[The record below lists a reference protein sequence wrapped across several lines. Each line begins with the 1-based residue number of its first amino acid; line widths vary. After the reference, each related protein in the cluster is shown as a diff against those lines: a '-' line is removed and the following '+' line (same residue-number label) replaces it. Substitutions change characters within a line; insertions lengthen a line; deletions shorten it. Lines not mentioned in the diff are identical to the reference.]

1 MKVKYLPLENLP
13 LKNHLKS
20 NIFLNNTVYYYVYR
34 FAPLT
39 SPFLIFMVGFL
50 LANLFLFI
58 TLGHEY
64 IEILQLILVM
74 FYAPVELLCFFGG
87 CGLLPIIFNFFIT
100 VFIPLYILYQIIIYI
115 FLILDIKNYPKYIKI
130 SDSMIEIPK
139 TLFSTGKTTV
149 SIFYEDIK
157 KITYCRGI
165 FLPNSSH
172 NFNCSHL
179 LIETINS
186 KYIIDT
192 DFMSREAVNNL
203 KILLA
208 YKEIQIDGDRGIFSL
223 NNKHR

>member
-1 MKVKYLPLENLP
+1 MKVKYLPLEN
-13 LKNHLKS
+13 HLKY
-20 NIFLNNTVYYYVYR
+20 NFFLKDTVYYYLYR
-34 FAPLT
+34 FEPLT
-39 SPFLIFMVGFL
+39 SPFIIFMVGFL

-58 TLGHEY
+58 ALGHEY
-64 IEILQLILVM
+64 IEILQLILAM
-74 FYAPVELLCFFGG
+74 FYVPVVLLCFFGG

-100 VFIPLYILYQIIIYI
+100 VFIPLYILYQIIKYI
-115 FLILDIKNYPKYIKI
+115 FLILYIKDYPKYIKI

-139 TLFSTGKTTV
+139 TLFSRGKTTV

-165 FLPNSSH
+165 FLPHSSH

-179 LIETINS
+179 LIETINY

-203 KILLA
+203 KILFA
-208 YKEIQIDGDRGIFSL
+208 YKEIQIDCNRGSFSL